1 MRCADVNV
9 LVYAHR
15 PESPHHA
22 ETLDWLEAARRS
34 DEPLG
39 LTDLALSGFVRTV
52 TNPRIFR
59 DPTPIEVALTFV
71 DDLLASPAA
80 LRLAPGPR
88 HWSVFRRLCVSLG
101 LRGGLVTNAY
111 LAAVAIETGATL
123 VTTDRDFARFP
134 GLRWQHPLD
143 G

>member
-39 LTDLALSGFVRTV
+39 LTDLALSGFVRIV

>member
-15 PESPHHA
+15 PESPRHP
-22 ETLDWLEAARRS
+22 EVLDWLEAARRS

-39 LTDLALSGFVRTV
+39 LTDLALSGFVRIV

-59 DPTPIEVALTFV
+59 DPTPIEVAMTFV
-71 DDLLASPAA
+71 DDLVASPAA

-101 LRGGLVTNAY
+101 LRGGLVTDAY
-111 LAAVAIETGATL
+111 LAAIAMENGATL
-123 VTTDRDFARFP
+123 ITTDRDFARFP
-134 GLRWQHPLD
+134 GLRWKHPLD
-143 G
+143 

>member
-15 PESPHHA
+15 PESPRHA

-39 LTDLALSGFVRTV
+39 LTDLALSGFVRIA

-88 HWSVFRRLCVSLG
+88 HWSVFRRLCVALG
-101 LRGGLVTNAY
+101 LRGGLVTDAY
-111 LAAVAIETGATL
+111 LAAIAIETGATL

>member
-39 LTDLALSGFVRTV
+39 LTDLALSGFVRIV

-101 LRGGLVTNAY
+101 LRGGLVTDAY

-123 VTTDRDFARFP
+123 ITTDRDFARFP